1 MAEAWLAEPLGALGG
16 MRSLV
21 VKRLH
26 AHLGAKPEVARLFK
40 SEARLA
46 VMMSHPNVVQ
56 TVEVGQSDE
65 GWFIVMEFVDGLSL
79 RQLLRSLRAAGEKLP
94 APLAARLLA
103 DACAG
108 MAYAHGLVDPATG
121 KPLNVV
127 HRDLSP
133 DNLVL
138 SRAGVLKVLDFGV
151 ARARGQL
158 HHTEP
163 GRVRGKLEYMA
174 PEQLLAQP
182 VDARADIYSLGGVL
196 YELLAGVRPHGGDS
210 DAERM
215 RALLQDEP
223 VPLGERRPDVP
234 AQLLAV
240 VDRAMARLPTERYAD
255 CGEMLDALEAYL
267 LECGVP
273 AGRPQLSALAQRW
286 ASAAA
291 PPAPSPVRTEAV
303 TEEMSQSALAP
314 GTTVRFRGPRR
325 RGPEDVSTVT
335 LKAQPRRKPLP
346 RSWRRTAVV
355 LSVVSVCVLGAAGA
369 WWFVRAGPV
378 RTAVPGAAPPAVA
391 AALPRRPP
399 PPAPLPP
406 AEAMTPPEV
415 QERPSAES
423 VPGRT
428 PAPARRAPERRVPP
442 PAEKVAAPEARET
455 PEPPRERF
463 PVTLRVMPWATVYV
477 DGELV
482 GETPMGPV
490 MLEAGVHRVRL
501 VNGELGVEREVA
513 LEVGTGHANSLR
525 VQLEPEPTANGTGAT
540 SPAP

>member
-26 AHLGAKPEVARLFK
+26 AHLGAKPELARLFK

-56 TVEVGQSDE
+56 TVEVGQSAE
-65 GWFIVMEFVDGLSL
+65 GWFLVMEYVDGLSL
-79 RQLLRSLRAAGEKLP
+79 RQLLRALRAAGEKLP
-94 APLAARLLA
+94 PPLAARLLA

-108 MAYAHGLVDPATG
+108 MSYAHALVDPASG
-121 KPLNVV
+121 KPLDVV

-151 ARARGQL
+151 ARASGQL

-182 VDARADIYSLGGVL
+182 VDARADIYSLGAVL

-223 VPLGERRPDVP
+223 VPLGVRRPDVP
-234 AQLLAV
+234 GPLLAV
-240 VDRAMARLPTERYAD
+240 VDRAMARLPAERFAD
-255 CGEMLDALEAYL
+255 CGEMQDALEAYL
-267 LECGVP
+267 LECGVQ

-286 ASAAA
+286 AAVAA
-291 PPAPSPVRTEAV
+291 PPAPSPARTEAV

-335 LKAQPRRKPLP
+335 LRAQPRRKPVV
-346 RSWRRTAVV
+346 RSWKRAVVTSVTAVA
-355 LSVVSVCVLGAAGA
+355 VLGSAGGFWLA
-369 WWFVRAGPV
+369 RGSPAPV
-378 RTAVPGAAPPAVA
+378 ARHGETSPTTPTAVPPV
-391 AALPRRPP
+391 
-399 PPAPLPP
+399 PAPLPP
-406 AEAMTPPEV
+406 SPALAPAEEAAVPRV
-415 QERPSAES
+415 QEPPAGAL
-423 VPGRT
+423 PGRAA
-428 PAPARRAPERRVPP
+428 APVRRAPERRVPR
-442 PAEKVAAPEARET
+442 AAGVDEAAAPEST
-455 PEPPRERF
+455 VSPGSPRELF

-490 MLEAGVHRVRL
+490 MLEAGAHQVRL
-501 VNGELGVEREVA
+501 VNRELDVERE
-513 LEVGTGHANSLR
+513 LTLQVGAGKPNALR
-525 VQLEPEPTANGTGAT
+525 VQLEPETAR
-540 SPAP
+540 